1 MRGLENRDAGA
12 RPTMRAN
19 GRGLNEI
26 RELKITRDFLKHPE
40 GSVLIEMGNTKVI
53 CTASIED
60 GVPAFLKN
68 SGRGWLTAEY
78 SMLPTSTHSRT
89 PRESTRGRVGGRT
102 HEIQRLIGRSLR
114 SVTALDAFGERTIYI
129 DCDVIQA
136 DGGTRSASITGGFV
150 ALVDLFRK
158 MQQGGIADRVAVE
171 DYVAAVSIGVVDSCI
186 YLDLD
191 YEEDSR
197 AEVDMNF
204 VMTGKGLFIEI
215 QGTAEEVPFGRDLL
229 NKMTDIAVRGI
240 VQITKKQVEV
250 LGKLT

>member
-1 MRGLENRDAGA
+1 MGVAPTVRAKGR
-12 RPTMRAN
+12 RP
-19 GRGLNEI
+19 NEI
-26 RELKITRDFLKHPE
+26 RQLKITRDFLKYPP

-53 CTASIED
+53 CTATVEE

-68 SGRGWLTAEY
+68 SGKGWLTAEY

-102 HEIQRLIGRSLR
+102 YEIQRLIGRSLR
-114 SVTALDAFGERTIYI
+114 SVTALDVFGERTIYI

-158 MQQGGIADRVAVE
+158 MQKQGIVDRVPVE
-171 DYVAAVSIGVVDSCI
+171 DYVAAVSIGVVDNHI

-204 VMTGKGLFIEI
+204 VMTGNGLFIEI

-229 NKMTDIAVRGI
+229 NKMTDIAERGI
-240 VQITKKQVEV
+240 AEITKKQVEV